1 MNDTR
6 YNFKESERKWQ
17 QIWDEKALF
26 AANEDT
32 DKPKFYVLEMFPY
45 PSGRIHMGHVR
56 NYTLGDVTAR
66 FKRAQGY
73 NVLHPIGWDA
83 FGLPAENAAI
93 QNNVHPGKWT
103 YQNIDFMRGQL
114 KPIGLSYD
122 WAREIAT
129 CAPDYYKH
137 EQRFF
142 LEMLKAGLAYRK
154 ESWVNWDPV
163 DHTVLANEQVID
175 GRGWR
180 SGAPVERKKLSQWFL
195 PISRFGDE
203 LLAGLETL
211 KDWPEK
217 VRIMQENWIG
227 RSEGAIVHFPLEG
240 RTDTVSVYTT
250 RPDTLFGM
258 SFLAIAANH
267 PLAAEAA
274 VKDEGLAA
282 FIKECEG
289 LGTSEETIEKAE
301 KKGYDT
307 GLRVKHPFNGT
318 LYPVYVANFVLMDY
332 GTGAVFGCP
341 AHDERD
347 HEFASKYGLP
357 ISEVV
362 SGGEDVQKTPYTGDG
377 KIVNSAFLDGL
388 DVRAAKAAAIDRL
401 EAEGKGERKV
411 NFRLRDWGVSR
422 QRYWG
427 CPIPIIYCDDC
438 GAVPV
443 PDAQL
448 PVQLPE
454 DVTFDKPGNPLDH
467 HPTWKHVDCPACG
480 KAAKRETDTFDTFF
494 ESSWYFLRY
503 ASPKSADGID
513 RTAADY
519 WMPVDRYIGG
529 IEHAVLHLLYA
540 RYFTRVLKILGYTK
554 VDEPFSGLLTQG
566 MICHETYKDEA
577 GKWLE
582 PEEVEKSGGAAV
594 QVKTGKP
601 VTIGRSEK
609 MSKSK
614 KNTVDPSHI
623 IETYGADAARLFMM
637 SDSPPERDLE
647 WSDAGIDGAWRYINR
662 LWRLVEQH
670 KDAIGAA
677 TPRKEPSALS
687 GPLNGLRGLVHKTI
701 KLVGE
706 DIEQYHF
713 NKAVAR
719 FRELSNELGNVTA
732 DSDEAVFVLREGI
745 EALIHLIAPFM
756 PHLAESLWEQLGHAD
771 LVASRPW
778 PVFDPELAVDDTVT
792 IAIQVNGKLRA
803 TIQLPRD
810 VDKETAEKSAL
821 SEIQAALEGKQIVKT
836 VVVPNRIVNV
846 VVR

>member
-1 MNDTR
+1 MNETR
-6 YNFKESERKWQ
+6 YNFKENEQKWQ
-17 QIWDEKALF
+17 EKWQENRLF
-26 AANEDT
+26 SASET
-32 DKPKFYVLEMFPY
+32 SDKPKFYVLEMFPY

-93 QNNVHPGKWT
+93 QNNTHPGKWT
-103 YQNIDFMRGQL
+103 YQNIEFMRGQL

-122 WAREIAT
+122 WEREIAT

-142 LEMLKAGLAYRK
+142 TEMLKNNLAYRK

-163 DHTVLANEQVID
+163 DHTVLANEQVVD
-175 GRGWR
+175 GCGWR

-195 PISRFGDE
+195 PISRFSED
-203 LLAGLETL
+203 LLQGLTTL
-211 KDWPEK
+211 TNWPEK
-217 VRIMQENWIG
+217 VRTMQENWIG
-227 RSEGAIVHFPLEG
+227 RSEGAIVHFPLVG
-240 RTDTVSVYTT
+240 RGEKVSVYTT

-267 PLAAEAA
+267 PLAAQAA
-274 VKDEGLAA
+274 VNDSKLAD

-289 LGTSEETIEKAE
+289 LGTSEESIEKAE

-307 GLRVKHPFNGT
+307 GLRVVHPFNGKE
-318 LYPVYVANFVLMDY
+318 YPVYVANFVLMDY

-347 HEFASKYGLP
+347 HQFATKYKLP
-357 ISEVV
+357 IVEVV
-362 SGGEDVQKTPYTGDG
+362 SGGEDVQSVPYTDNGLL
-377 KIVNSAFLDGL
+377 VNSQFLDGL
-388 DVRAAKAAAIDRL
+388 DVKAAKAKAIDTL

-411 NFRLRDWGVSR
+411 NYRLRDWGISR

-443 PDAQL
+443 PDDQL
-448 PVQLPE
+448 PVELPE
-454 DVTFDKPGNPLDH
+454 DVSFDKPGNPLDH
-467 HPTWKHVDCPACG
+467 HPTWKHVNCPTCA
-480 KAAKRETDTFDTFF
+480 KPAKRETDTFDTFF

-503 ASPKSADGID
+503 ASPHSPNGID
-513 RTAADY
+513 RAAADY

-529 IEHAVLHLLYA
+529 VEHAVLHLLYA
-540 RYFTRVLKILGYTK
+540 RYFTRVLNILGYTK
-554 VDEPFSGLLTQG
+554 AQEPFSGLLTQG

-582 PEEVEKSGGAAV
+582 PEDVRKDGGKAVHVKSGA
-594 QVKTGKP
+594 P

-647 WSDAGIDGAWRYINR
+647 WSDAGIDGAWRYVNR

-670 KDAIGAA
+670 KDVIGAA
-677 TPRKEPSALS
+677 NASDSVPAL
-687 GPLNGLRGLVHKTI
+687 NEAQNALRGLVHKTI

-706 DIEQYHF
+706 DIEHYHF

-719 FRELSNELGNVTA
+719 FRELSNELGNIAA
-732 DSDEAVFVLREGI
+732 DSEGNIFVLREGI
-745 EALIHLIAPFM
+745 PALIHLIAPFM
-756 PHLAESLWEQLGHAD
+756 PHLAEALWAHLGHTD
-771 LVASRPW
+771 MVAARGW
-778 PVFDPELAVDDTVT
+778 PTFDPALAVDDTVT

-810 VDKETAEKSAL
+810 TDKAIAERTALDEIKASIADKE
-821 SEIQAALEGKQIVKT
+821 IVKT

-846 VVR
+846 VVK